1 MVPSRFAT
9 EIVKETVSAIGTV
22 GAAAADEMM
31 TTAPENDTMRVT
43 PTTTRGA
50 SEDTDTSHPLSFA
63 KAQWFVGWVSYCQI
77 SCNFIPFS
85 PRVRYCNKLSLAQL
99 TRDIPSSG
107 LCNTTTTAAATT
119 TSSWSIV
126 VD

>member
-1 MVPSRFAT
+1 
-9 EIVKETVSAIGTV
+9 VKETVSAIGTV

-31 TTAPENDTMRVT
+31 TTVPEKDTMRAT

-50 SEDTDTSHPLSFA
+50 SEGTDTSHPLLFA
-63 KAQWFVGWVSYCQI
+63 EAQWFVGWVSYCQI

-99 TRDIPSSG
+99 TQDIPSNG
-107 LCNTTTTAAATT
+107 FCNTTTTTATT
-119 TSSWSIV
+119 TAWNIV
-126 VD
+126 VN